1 MNHQELKQR
10 LPAVT
15 ETLVKS
21 IHAHPTIQ
29 HLGRVSL
36 PNRDAVIECLA
47 LLRQLLFPGYFGKQG
62 LTEQGIT
69 YRVGELVG
77 EISELLYEQIRASLR
92 YKQLITDAER
102 ASVTDRGSLDDKA
115 AEIVARFFDRVPAV
129 RELLATD
136 VQAAIEGDPA
146 AHDADETIFCYPG
159 IHAISVQRLAHELW
173 NLGVPLLPRMM
184 TEHAHGLTG
193 VDIHPGAKIGRSFF
207 IDHGTG
213 VVIGETSVIGNNV
226 KLYQGV
232 TLGGLMLDSDCEHE
246 KQKAKRHPTLED
258 DVTVLSG
265 TTIVGGD
272 TVIGRGSL
280 IAGNIFIATSIPPM
294 KTVSVERQHLTIS
307 DRKDAKAVI
316 FHDYDI

>member
-10 LPAVT
+10 LPSVT

-36 PNRDAVIECLA
+36 PNRDAVIQCLS

-92 YKQLITDAER
+92 YQQLIEQDEK
-102 ASVTDRGSLDDKA
+102 ASSADRGSVDEKA
-115 AEIVARFFDRVPAV
+115 AEVVSKFLDRIPAV

-173 NLGVPLLPRMM
+173 NLDVPLLPRMM

-226 KLYQGV
+226 KLFQGV
-232 TLGGLMLDSDCEHE
+232 TLGGLMLDTCERE
-246 KQKAKRHPTLED
+246 KQKGKRHPTLED

-272 TVIGRGSL
+272 TVIGKGSL
-280 IAGNIFIATSIPPM
+280 IAGNIFIATSVPPM
-294 KTVSVERQHLTIS
+294 TTVSVERQHLTLS
-307 DRKDAKAVI
+307 PRAKAKEVL
-316 FHDYDI
+316 FHYDI